1 MVTMKK
7 RISPFILWVII
18 PLNSFAIPRINT
30 QRILSTVETFG
41 GTVFFSL
48 VGGVAY
54 SYYNRSGD
62 IQPKAKCALEKILRN
77 KGLLKPNEQ
86 QKFACGPE
94 WATILNTI
102 YIPTQ
107 EAAHMDKF
115 PITPEQSAIILH
127 EKGHQYNFHSIK
139 TCLFG
144 AAYWTIWTELIHSRP
159 TYSLLFLG
167 PATGYLA
174 FKKCSRHFE
183 KEADD
188 FMIQHATDAELI
200 GAKNF
205 LKRHLHQDRSDL
217 VAQLTATHPSFKDRI
232 ANIEQEIDRRK
243 RIK

>member
-1 MVTMKK
+1 MKK
-7 RISPFILWVII
+7 RILPLILLIMI
-18 PLNSFAIPRINT
+18 PANSLAAPKINT
-30 QRILSTVETFG
+30 GRILSTVETFA
-41 GTVFFSL
+41 GTAFFSL

-62 IQPKAKCALEKILRN
+62 IPPAAKTALEKILRK

-102 YIPTQ
+102 YIPKE
-107 EAAHMDKF
+107 EATCMAHSA
-115 PITPEQSAIILH
+115 ITPEQSAITLH
-127 EKGHQYNFHSIK
+127 EKGHQDNFHSIK

-159 TYSLLFLG
+159 AYSLLFIG

-188 FMIQHATDAELI
+188 FMIQHATYAELVS
-200 GAKNF
+200 AKKF
-205 LKRHLHQDRSDL
+205 FERHLHHDRHDL

-232 ANIEQEIDRRK
+232 ANIQQEIDRRK
-243 RIK
+243 KIK

>member
-1 MVTMKK
+1 MKK
-7 RISPFILWVII
+7 RILHLIILVMI
-18 PLNSFAIPRINT
+18 PLNSSPIPRIYT
-30 QRILSTVETFG
+30 QRIASIIETFAS
-41 GTVFFSL
+41 TSFFSF
-48 VGGVAY
+48 VGAVAY
-54 SYYNRSGD
+54 SYYNQSGD
-62 IQPKAKCALEKILRN
+62 IPPATKTALEKILRT

-102 YIPTQ
+102 YIPKE
-107 EAAHMDKF
+107 EAARMAIW
-115 PITPEQSAIILH
+115 PITAEQSAITLD
-127 EKGHQYNFHSIK
+127 EKGHQDYSHSIK
-139 TCLFG
+139 MGLLG
-144 AAYWTIWTELIHSRP
+144 AAYWTIWPELIYSRP

-205 LKRHLHQDRSDL
+205 LKRHLHKDRNDL
-217 VAQLTATHPSFKDRI
+217 YAKLTATHPSFKDRI
-232 ANIEQEIDRRK
+232 ANIEQEINRRK
-243 RIK
+243 QIK